1 MLILSRR
8 PGEEIVIDGNIRLKI
23 IAVKGSQ
30 VRIGI
35 LAPSRVRVDRKE
47 VHDDRTE
54 HDLAPPSTSEK

>member
-1 MLILSRR
+1 MLVLWRR

-35 LAPSRVRVDRKE
+35 RAPPQIRVDRKE
-47 VHDDRTE
+47 VHDGRTE
-54 HDLAPPSTSEK
+54 QDLVPPSTLEE

>member
-8 PGEEIVIDGNIRLKI
+8 PGEEIVIDGNIRLTI

-35 LAPSRVRVDRKE
+35 RAPPQIRVDRKE
-47 VHDDRTE
+47 VHDGRTE
-54 HDLAPPSTSEK
+54 QDFAPPSTSEE